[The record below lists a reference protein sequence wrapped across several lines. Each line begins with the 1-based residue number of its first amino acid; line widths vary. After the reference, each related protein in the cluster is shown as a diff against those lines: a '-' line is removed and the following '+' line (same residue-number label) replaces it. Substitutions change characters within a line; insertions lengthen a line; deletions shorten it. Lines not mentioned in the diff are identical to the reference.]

1 MLERLSLM
9 TFTIDVDIAMKKMT
23 ALKCLQMAADEGLKY
38 VDVRSPSGRPL
49 KAYSSAVKETGVKV
63 LCYIAPVSFFSN
75 KDETIR
81 KLLVRHLKAAAAL
94 GARLF
99 MIVPVNV
106 RKDARICR
114 KLERTEIRQQLKKCF
129 TLAVSLARDKSL
141 TICFE
146 TTPQD
151 YTCLSGTEDCRWVLD
166 AVPDLKLVYDTANML
181 PHGDDPILYYEALK
195 EHIVHTH
202 LKDIRL
208 TKETLWDRL
217 FRAEKSSD
225 GRVMKCCLSGE
236 GVIPLREIL
245 SRMEA
250 DGYAGTYALEFSHPE
265 KYPADFI
272 QNTVRLRRHLSFLR
286 NVQK

>member
-1 MLERLSLM
+1 MPERLSLM

-23 ALKCLQMAADEGLKY
+23 ARECLQMAADEGLQY
-38 VDVRSPSGRPL
+38 VDVRSPSGHLL
-49 KAYSSAVKETGVKV
+49 KAYSAAVKETGVKV

-75 KDETIR
+75 GDETIR
-81 KLLVRHLKAAAAL
+81 KLLTRHLETAAAL
-94 GARLF
+94 GASLF

-106 RKDARICR
+106 QKDERICR
-114 KLERTEIRQQLKKCF
+114 KLGKAEIRQRLKKYF
-129 TLAVSLARDKSL
+129 TLAISFARDKKL

-151 YTCLSGTEDCRWVLD
+151 YTCLSGIEDCRWVLE

-202 LKDIRL
+202 LKDVRL
-208 TKETLWDRL
+208 TRETWQDRL
-217 FRAEKSSD
+217 FRAEKSCD
-225 GRVMKCCLSGE
+225 GQVMKCCLYGE

-245 SRMEA
+245 SRMES
-250 DGYAGTYALEFSHPE
+250 DGYEGTFALEFSHPE
-265 KYPADFI
+265 KYPANLI
-272 QNTVRLRRHLSFLR
+272 QNTAQFQQHLLFLKR
-286 NVQK
+286 VQK

>member
-1 MLERLSLM
+1 MLKRLSLM
-9 TFTIDVDIAMKKMT
+9 TFTIDIDIAMKKMT
-23 ALKCLQMAADEGLKY
+23 ALECLQMAADEGLQY
-38 VDVRSPSGRPL
+38 VDVRSPSGRLL
-49 KAYSSAVKETGVKV
+49 KAYASAVKETGVKV

-75 KDETIR
+75 KEETIR
-81 KLLVRHLKAAAAL
+81 KLLTRHLEAAAAL

-106 RKDARICR
+106 QKDARICR
-114 KLERTEIRQQLKKCF
+114 KLGKTEIRQRLKKHF
-129 TLAVSLARDKSL
+129 ALAVSLAGGKNL
-141 TICFE
+141 TVCFE

-151 YTCLSGTEDCRWVLD
+151 YTCLSGAEDCCWVLD

-202 LKDIRL
+202 LKDVRL
-208 TKETLWDRL
+208 TKETWQDRL

-250 DGYAGTYALEFSHPE
+250 DGYTGTYALEFSHPE
-265 KYPADFI
+265 KYPVDLI
-272 QNTVRLRRHLSFLR
+272 QNTVQLRQHLSFLKS
-286 NVQK
+286 VQK